1 MLKRDIHYTYLHY
14 LQTKRDRQGYKVTE
28 LEKRERE
35 RERGKIDRYRQ
46 RDTERGRARKE
57 KETDRKES

>member
-28 LEKRERE
+28 LEKRER
-35 RERGKIDRYRQ
+35 GKIDRYRQ